1 MSLQDNPSVP
11 VEDEKLQL
19 EIISQLWHQ
28 TTPNSTDPSDL
39 DWAPYM
45 LYYNTQ
51 CNTAIQTNKGKY
63 TTIRKHVDIQSV
75 AQHMHAS
82 TPKAAIKFHIQPS
95 MRGSRTAEE
104 ADIMLEGSV
113 MLVARLLSMTDI
125 GPLPYTRRGTHHS
138 LTWTCPTSSLQ
149 DLLRSHF
156 VPQDP
161 ASYEQDSS
169 DMLFDEH
176 FTAYKLYRYC
186 GVEISWTSNLADHL
200 HLSRGGKQ
208 LYIFHHASF
217 LQWQDGV
224 LPDGLAAETLDTLA
238 LLFPANDAKTRDWVT
253 HAPPLAGVDMRILE
267 LGRLRDCRGSDFRYW
282 RKRLGALERVFEA
295 PHRGSIA
302 QQWRDRRDKAQWYTF
317 WVAMVILCLTVFF
330 GVVQSV
336 EGALQ
341 VYKAYHPT

>member
-1 MSLQDNPSVP
+1 
-11 VEDEKLQL
+11 
-19 EIISQLWHQ
+19 
-28 TTPNSTDPSDL
+28 
-39 DWAPYM
+39 M

-51 CNTAIQTNKGKY
+51 YNTAIQTDKGVC
-63 TTIRKHVDIQSV
+63 TTVRKHADIQFI
-75 AQHMHAS
+75 AQHMHSSA
-82 TPKAAIKFHIQPS
+82 PKAAIKSHIQPS
-95 MRGSRTAEE
+95 MREFRTPE
-104 ADIMLEGSV
+104 DVDTMLKSSV

-125 GPLPYTRRGTHHS
+125 GPLPYTRSGTHHS
-138 LTWTCPTSSLQ
+138 LTWTFPTSSLQ

-156 VPQDP
+156 VPQNP
-161 ASYEQDSS
+161 AGFEQDSS
-169 DMLFDEH
+169 DMLFGED
-176 FTAYKLYRYC
+176 FTAYKLHRYC
-186 GVEISWTSNLADHL
+186 GVEITWTSNLADHL

-224 LPDGLAAETLDTLA
+224 LPAGLAAETLDTLA
-238 LLFPANDAKTRDWVT
+238 LLFPAIDAKTREWVT
-253 HAPPLAGVDMRILE
+253 HSPALAGVDMRILE
-267 LGRLRDCRGSDFRYW
+267 LVQLRDCRGSDFRYW

-336 EGALQ
+336 EGALE
-341 VYKAYHPT
+341 VYKAYHST